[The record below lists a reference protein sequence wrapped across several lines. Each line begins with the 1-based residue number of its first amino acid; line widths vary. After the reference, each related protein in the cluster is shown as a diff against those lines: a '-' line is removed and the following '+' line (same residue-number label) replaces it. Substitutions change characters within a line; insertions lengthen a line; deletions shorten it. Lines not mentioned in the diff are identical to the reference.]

1 MECAATDGSSA
12 ARFFSQRASGRTPL
26 WLYYYPLLLYYP
38 LAVGSGMTV
47 SMLGLT
53 SYLRGRKGA

>member
-12 ARFFSQRASGRTPL
+12 ARFFSQRASGRAPL
-26 WLYYYPLLLYYP
+26 WLYYPLDS
-38 LAVGSGMTV
+38 ATGSGMTVDMTV

-53 SYLRGRKGA
+53 SYLRGREGV